1 MNPALRR
8 WLRSPADSASH
19 PSFNRARRGGGG
31 KRPLASNRLECY
43 TVPMNLRPGA
53 VVAILVSILMCASI
67 PSYAAEAFDLVILNG
82 RVMDP
87 ESGLDAVR
95 HVGVRG
101 GTIEVVSEA
110 LLKGRKTID
119 AQGLVVAPGFIDLH
133 QHAMDGES
141 WRLKAFDGVTT
152 AFELEVGAADVDRWY
167 ADQEGKRPINYG
179 VSVGHIKVR
188 MSVMG
193 DRPSFLPG
201 SDSGAATRRAS
212 AAQLDAIKAG
222 IEKGLKRGAVAVGF
236 GLAYTPNATPLELME
251 MFRVAAKHRASSH
264 VHMRHSGHLVP
275 GAVEGLQELVAA
287 AAITGAPLHIVHIQ
301 STGKRMTPDLLK
313 LVAEAQSNGLDI
325 SAECYPYT
333 AGMTDIRA
341 AIFDPGWR
349 EKFGLDYSDMQWG
362 ATGERLNEETF
373 HKYRKQGGLVILHTN
388 PEKIVTEAV
397 AHPSIIVA
405 SDGLKG
411 HPRNVGTFC
420 RVVGHYV
427 RAAGA
432 LELMDALRKIT
443 LMPAQRLEA
452 RVPDM
457 KKKGRV
463 RVGADADLVV
473 FDPKTVTDRAT
484 YTEALRASVGV
495 RHLLVGGKVV
505 IAGGKLDE
513 ALNAGR
519 PVRAPISR

>member
-1 MNPALRR
+1 MGWSR
-8 WLRSPADSASH
+8 
-19 PSFNRARRGGGG
+19 
-31 KRPLASNRLECY
+31 CY
-43 TVPMNLRPGA
+43 TIAMNSHLRVAVAFLFAFVMGA
-53 VVAILVSILMCASI
+53 LFTAA
-67 PSYAAEAFDLVILNG
+67 AAEPFDLVIRDG

-101 GTIEVVSEA
+101 GTIEAISEKA
-110 LLKGRKTID
+110 LEGLRSID
-119 AQGLVVAPGFIDLH
+119 AKGLVVAPGFIDLH
-133 QHAMDGES
+133 QHAMDEES
-141 WRLKAFDGVTT
+141 WRLKALDGVTT

-201 SDSGAATRRAS
+201 SDSGAAMREAS
-212 AAQLDAIKAG
+212 EAQLASIKSG
-222 IEKGLKRGAVAVGF
+222 IETGLKRGAVAVGF
-236 GLAYTPNATPLELME
+236 GVAYTPSASPLEIME
-251 MFRVAAKHRASSH
+251 VFRVAAKFRASSH

-301 STGKRMTPDLLK
+301 STGKRVTPQLLK

-349 EKFGLDYSDMQWG
+349 EKFGLDYHDMQWG

-373 HKYRKQGGLVILHTN
+373 HKYRKLGGLVILHTN

-420 RVVGHYV
+420 RVLGYYA
-427 RAAGA
+427 REAGA

-452 RVPDM
+452 RVPAM

-463 RVGADADLVV
+463 RVGADADLTL
-473 FDPKTVTDRAT
+473 FDPETVSDRAT

-495 RHLLVGGKVV
+495 KHLLVGGRQAVV
-505 IAGGKLDE
+505 DGKLNE
-513 ALNAGR
+513 SLNAGR
-519 PVRAPISR
+519 PVRAPLSR

>member
-1 MNPALRR
+1 M
-8 WLRSPADSASH
+8 SS
-19 PSFNRARRGGGG
+19 
-31 KRPLASNRLECY
+31 
-43 TVPMNLRPGA
+43 RPGVA
-53 VVAILVSILMCASI
+53 VAIAVILLIGAVL
-67 PSYAAEAFDLVILNG
+67 PAGAAEPFDLVIRNG

-95 HVGVRG
+95 DVGLRG
-101 GTIEVVSEA
+101 GMIAAISEA
-110 LLKGRKTID
+110 PLQGRRAID
-119 AQGLVVAPGFIDLH
+119 AKGLVVAPGFIDLH
-133 QHAMDGES
+133 QHAMDEES
-141 WRLKAFDGVTT
+141 WRLKALDGVST
-152 AFELEVGAADVDRWY
+152 AFELEVGAADIDRWY
-167 ADQEGKRPINYG
+167 ADQEGRRPINYG

-212 AAQLDAIKAG
+212 EAQVDAIKAG
-222 IEKGLKRGAVAVGF
+222 IENGLKRGAVAVGF
-236 GLAYTPNATPLELME
+236 GLAYTPNATPLEIME
-251 MFRVAAKHRASSH
+251 MFRVAAKYRATSH

-275 GAVEGLQELVAA
+275 GAVEGLQELAAA

-313 LVAEAQSNGLDI
+313 LIVEARSNGLDI

-349 EKFGLDYSDMQWG
+349 EKFGLDYQDMQWG

-388 PEKIVTEAV
+388 PEKIVTAAV

-427 RAAGA
+427 REAGA
-432 LELMDALRKIT
+432 LELMDGLRKIT

-452 RVPDM
+452 RVPGM

-473 FDPKTVTDRAT
+473 FDPKTVSDRAT

-495 RHLLVGGKVV
+495 KHLLVGGRQVV
-505 IAGGKLDE
+505 VEGKLNGS
-513 ALNAGR
+513 LNAGR
-519 PVRAPISR
+519 PVRAPVSR